1 MIMNYYLVKSKLN
14 YIQKLVSA
22 ETCFHAIQKVI
33 YTTDFLG
40 HKTTDFITIKI

>member
-1 MIMNYYLVKSKLN
+1 MNYYLIKSKIN

-22 ETCFHAIQKVI
+22 ETNFHAIQKVI
-33 YTTDFLG
+33 YTSEFLG

>member
-1 MIMNYYLVKSKLN
+1 MTYYLVKSKLN

-22 ETCFHAIQKVI
+22 ETDFHAIQKVI

>member
-1 MIMNYYLVKSKLN
+1 MSYYLIKSKIN

-22 ETCFHAIQKVI
+22 ETDFHAIQKVI
-33 YTTDFLG
+33 YTSEFIG

>member
-1 MIMNYYLVKSKLN
+1 MNYYLIKSKIN

-22 ETCFHAIQKVI
+22 ETDFHAIQKVI
-33 YTTDFLG
+33 YTSEFIG